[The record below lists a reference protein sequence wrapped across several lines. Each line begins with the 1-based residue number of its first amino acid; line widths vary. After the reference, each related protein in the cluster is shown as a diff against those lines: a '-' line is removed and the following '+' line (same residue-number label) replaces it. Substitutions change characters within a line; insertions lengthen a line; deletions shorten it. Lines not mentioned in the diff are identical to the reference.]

1 MHLRFLSVLLWL
13 LAAMTSGSAVA
24 QEILL
29 DLKLTLDNEFNFAFD
44 PKFGTG
50 QPPEQSGIITVPCAG
65 RARVVYSGSRLLH
78 PKDHSAF
85 EFQFDGSDD
94 QSLPGKPVEAE
105 GAEGSGASGPSERPG
120 QPFSRVWI
128 QAFDETH
135 VGLKVTCRLKP
146 YSPPNSRTADGA
158 TYPRQA
164 ARLSVEWINADQ
176 SELDFGPIPESP
188 VVAGAGA
195 APKTSRSSTD
205 SGKGDVTG
213 SDHKLPPEIASKG
226 KMVPPADPSLDPAV
240 YTATGERYRIPLPPG
255 WIIRKGQ
262 RGKLADAN
270 FDTLQ
275 TDDGSEML
283 ICRRQTEPAKDLMDA
298 LDAFQKRQLRL
309 IESLE
314 LREVTATGYS
324 IENATWVQVSYT
336 NPESGTFE
344 AKFATVKNGELL
356 QFEFL
361 SNQSAK
367 PDSERASMP
376 SLLTSIEFNVK
387 ETAMPISRPPD
398 AIPSGAIRIVNR
410 LDGRSRMIGVR
421 TESAGRPAAHRL
433 GIESPTGAVVLQTF
447 AGLPAASAGLR
458 PGDLVVQ
465 LGDYTVENR
474 EDFETAVFVSP
485 IGSLQDITFVR
496 GMQRQTR
503 KIRIDAASSDQAQLK
518 TYISPDGTYQ
528 FIYFPTWTLHPTAR
542 REEPAKLVYTY
553 LESSDSNYDIRLY
566 HNSVAAETP
575 VKALSSYLRD
585 HEKTFTESHSGWL
598 QWGDIP
604 AVFVSGV
611 TTQES
616 PSTVYRV
623 AFVVRNRMHTLQIFS
638 PVLNDP
644 SQLPF
649 VAQTILGAIKERPSE
664 QLID

>member
-1 MHLRFLSVLLWL
+1 MHLRFLSVPLWL

-29 DLKLTLDNEFNFAFD
+29 DLKLTLDNDFNFAFD
-44 PKFGTG
+44 PKFETG
-50 QPPEQSGIITVPCAG
+50 QPPEQSGGITVPGAG
-65 RARVVYSGSRLLH
+65 RARLVYSGSRLLH
-78 PKDHSAF
+78 PKDHSAI

-94 QSLPGKPVEAE
+94 QFLPGTPVEAE
-105 GAEGSGASGPSERPG
+105 DAEVSDESERSERPG

-128 QAFDETH
+128 QAFDETQA
-135 VGLKVTCRLKP
+135 GLKVTCTLKP

-164 ARLSVEWINADQ
+164 ARLSVEWIGADQ
-176 SELDFGPIPESP
+176 SELGFGPIPESP
-188 VVAGAGA
+188 VLAGAGA
-195 APKTSRSSTD
+195 APNTSPSGAD

-213 SDHKLPPEIASKG
+213 SDHNLNPEIMSKG
-226 KMVPPADPSLDPAV
+226 KMVPPADPSFDPAI
-240 YTATGERYRIPLPPG
+240 YTAPGERYRIPLPPG
-255 WIIRKGQ
+255 WTILRGQ
-262 RGKLADAN
+262 RGKIAEAN

-275 TDDGSEML
+275 IEDGSEML
-283 ICRRQTEPAKDLMDA
+283 ICRRQTEPAKDMMDA
-298 LDAFQKRQLRL
+298 LEAFQKQQLRL
-309 IESLE
+309 TESLE
-314 LREVTATGYS
+314 LREVSATGYS
-324 IENATWVQVSYT
+324 TEKATWMQISYH
-336 NPESGTFE
+336 NPASGAFE
-344 AKFATVKNGELL
+344 AKFATVKNSELL

-361 SNQSAK
+361 SETSTK
-367 PDSERASMP
+367 PDSGLARMQA
-376 SLLTSIEFNVK
+376 LQASIEFNVQ
-387 ETAMPISRPPD
+387 ETMIPISQPPD
-398 AIPSGAIRIVNR
+398 AIPSGAMRLLNR

-465 LGDYTVENR
+465 LGEYTVENR

-496 GMQRQTR
+496 GMERQTR
-503 KIRIDAASSDQAQLK
+503 KIRVDAANSDQAKLK

-542 REEPAKLVYTY
+542 REEPAELVYNY
-553 LESSDSNYDIRLY
+553 LESSDGSYSIRLY
-566 HNSVAAETP
+566 HDTVATETP

-585 HEKTFTESHSGWL
+585 HEGTFEQSHSGWL
-598 QWGDIP
+598 QLGDIP
-604 AVFVSGV
+604 AIFVSGV
-611 TTQES
+611 MTQES
-616 PSTVYRV
+616 RSTVYRV
-623 AFVVRNRMHTLQIFS
+623 AFVVQNRMHTLQISS
-638 PVLNDP
+638 PPLNDP

-649 VAQTILGAIKERPSE
+649 VVQAILGTIEQRPPE